1 MIGLAIS
8 NDTSFIYDVLWTFML
23 VHFTIT
29 RWILMVPACVII
41 CSLSGDPY
49 KYNILPPLPAR
60 NYMPPSAQRPQQP
73 VSISDNY
80 NLPRFTRTES
90 PNSSNSRSKRADINI
105 WIGKAFLQTRFK
117 AQGKRFACWIRKEQ
131 LDCLFVDSYLGSQ
144 SGFPLSKADFFSFC
158 WLLDLCMHP
167 IFVPL

>member
-1 MIGLAIS
+1 MEAKLAIQS
-8 NDTSFIYDVLWTFML
+8 EVVKPTSENEVGWSGRSMFLNSFSAGPR
-23 VHFTIT
+23 IT
-29 RWILMVPACVII
+29 HGQSLEFAGR
-41 CSLSGDPY
+41 SLSGDPY

-105 WIGKAFLQTRFK
+105 
-117 AQGKRFACWIRKEQ
+117 
-131 LDCLFVDSYLGSQ
+131 
-144 SGFPLSKADFFSFC
+144 
-158 WLLDLCMHP
+158 
-167 IFVPL
+167 

>member
-1 MIGLAIS
+1 MTYLEKLQCWTWESGLNNRNFTADAVGWRQS
-8 NDTSFIYDVLWTFML
+8 WQFSLKWNSFSAGPR
-23 VHFTIT
+23 IT
-29 RWILMVPACVII
+29 HGQSLEFAGR
-41 CSLSGDPY
+41 SLSGDPY

-105 WIGKAFLQTRFK
+105 
-117 AQGKRFACWIRKEQ
+117 
-131 LDCLFVDSYLGSQ
+131 
-144 SGFPLSKADFFSFC
+144 
-158 WLLDLCMHP
+158 
-167 IFVPL
+167 